1 MGGCS
6 YYGVGHYKKERQIW
20 ITKVYMNKVEV
31 NAISCSCSNQDKL
44 FIVTML
50 TNLSSSRC
58 LYLFTIKENF
68 NSPKSPS
75 NQTKSNYPV
84 GNQSLLLD
92 TQNSYQHQ

>member
-6 YYGVGHYKKERQIW
+6 YYGVGHYKNERQIW
-20 ITKVYMNKVEV
+20 ITKVEMNKVEV

-50 TNLSSSRC
+50 TYLRFSRC
-58 LYLFTIKENF
+58 LYFFTIKENF

-75 NQTKSNYPV
+75 NQTKSNYLV
-84 GNQSLLLD
+84 GN
-92 TQNSYQHQ
+92 